1 MGMPYHPQAKLA
13 EKSCFCSASLNRV
26 RRFAVLA
33 FAKMGMPY
41 HPQAKLAKTSGFC
54 SASLNR
60 IRRFAVLAF
69 AKMGMPYHP
78 QAKLAQTSGF
88 CSASLNRIRRFAVLA
103 FTKMGMPHHPQ
114 AKLAEKSCFCSFSLD
129 KRSFLHYHS
138 STLKYYV
145 ARKGAARLGSFRAG
159 HWFFMRTYSK
169 ITPEGARD
177 LLFEECRARRE
188 VQAKLSQ
195 VFTLRGYREVITPGL
210 EYFDVFNLPGAA
222 IPQQEMYKCTDNHGR
237 LVVFR
242 PDSTLPIARMAA
254 SRLQGWERPLRFF
267 YSQTIY
273 RNRPDLS
280 GRSDESAQ
288 MGIELMGAGGL
299 RADLEAIATAV
310 EALSACVPDFRVEIG
325 HARFFQA
332 LADQLPLSPEE
343 KEGLRDTIESK
354 NYAALSERLDPLGD
368 LPAARAM
375 AQLPRLF
382 GGEEALAGAERWFQD
397 GETRDILE
405 SLKGLYQ
412 ALGQLGL
419 GDRLMVDLGLVQRN
433 DYYTGVVFSAY
444 VPQRGDAVL
453 LGGRYDG
460 LCGKFGDP
468 MPAVGFS
475 IDLDAVAD
483 LNTALAGP
491 APVEALVYGEP
502 GFEMQGQKLVS
513 SLAGQGVLCESSL
526 FETEAETLEYAK
538 KRNIPTVYVVGENTR
553 EITLEGGKR

>member
-1 MGMPYHPQAKLA
+1 
-13 EKSCFCSASLNRV
+13 
-26 RRFAVLA
+26 
-33 FAKMGMPY
+33 
-41 HPQAKLAKTSGFC
+41 
-54 SASLNR
+54 
-60 IRRFAVLAF
+60 
-69 AKMGMPYHP
+69 
-78 QAKLAQTSGF
+78 
-88 CSASLNRIRRFAVLA
+88 
-103 FTKMGMPHHPQ
+103 
-114 AKLAEKSCFCSFSLD
+114 
-129 KRSFLHYHS
+129 
-138 STLKYYV
+138 
-145 ARKGAARLGSFRAG
+145 
-159 HWFFMRTYSK
+159 MRTYSK

-254 SRLQGWERPLRFF
+254 SRLQGGERPLRFF

-397 GETRDILE
+397 GETREILE

-433 DYYTGVVFSAY
+433 DYYTGMVFSAY
-444 VPQRGDAVL
+444 VEDQGDAVL
-453 LGGRYDG
+453 LGGRYDK
-460 LCGKFGDP
+460 LCEKFGAP

-475 IDLDAVAD
+475 IDLDAVAS
-483 LNTALAGP
+483 LLGEGAPAPQGAEVLVFGEEGREVQALEQVAALTRAGTRCESALCSTLEEALAYAREGGIP
-491 APVEALVYGEP
+491 KVLWVGEALRE
-502 GFEMQGQKLVS
+502 
-513 SLAGQGVLCESSL
+513 
-526 FETEAETLEYAK
+526 
-538 KRNIPTVYVVGENTR
+538 IPVTR
-553 EITLEGGKR
+553 EEEQP

>member
-1 MGMPYHPQAKLA
+1 MRKAAKLGEKSCFCGASLNRIRRFAVLAFAKMGMPYHPQAKLA
-13 EKSCFCSASLNRV
+13 EKSCFCSASLNRIRRFAVLAFAKMGMPYHPQAKLGEKSCFCSASLNRV

-41 HPQAKLAKTSGFC
+41 HPQAKLA
-54 SASLNR
+54 
-60 IRRFAVLAF
+60 
-69 AKMGMPYHP
+69 
-78 QAKLAQTSGF
+78 
-88 CSASLNRIRRFAVLA
+88 
-103 FTKMGMPHHPQ
+103 
-114 AKLAEKSCFCSFSLD
+114 EKSCFCSFSLD

-138 STLKYYV
+138 STLKYHV

-397 GETRDILE
+397 GETRAILE

-483 LNTALAGP
+483 LNAALAGP
-491 APVEALVYGEP
+491 SPVEALVYGEP

>member
-33 FAKMGMPY
+33 FAKMGMP
-41 HPQAKLAKTSGFC
+41 
-54 SASLNR
+54 
-60 IRRFAVLAF
+60 
-69 AKMGMPYHP
+69 
-78 QAKLAQTSGF
+78 
-88 CSASLNRIRRFAVLA
+88 
-103 FTKMGMPHHPQ
+103 HHPQ
-114 AKLAEKSCFCSFSLD
+114 AKLAEEGYKIVAFLLD
-129 KRSFLHYHS
+129 KCSFLHYHS

-483 LNTALAGP
+483 LNAALAGP